1 MNRKLLS
8 WAIALLLAAPA
19 AWGQQPAAPAAD
31 VASVTVLKLIEL
43 LVEQGVISRDKAQ
56 ELIRQAEREAKA
68 ALDRAAQ
75 GAVVAGG
82 ASGAAAAGA
91 APGAAPGSVRVPYV
105 PQVVREEIK
114 EELRQEILAQARN
127 ERWGEPDALP
137 SWLGRFTFEGD
148 LRVRG
153 QMERYDEGNAPATFY
168 QAQTQGPASGVDL
181 SNTTEDRN
189 RGTLRARLGVRA
201 RITDEWSGGLRIT
214 TGSLTG
220 PASTSQTLGGGSG
233 YFNKYDVVLDR
244 AFIRWNPRL
253 DVEASAGRIPNPWFT
268 TDLIYSE
275 DLNFDGVAFSY
286 KPFPTAAAPV
296 QPFVTVGAFVVDEN
310 ELSDDRWLYAAQGGI
325 VWEPNATT
333 QLKVGAAVYD
343 FTNVEGIAALPGSR
357 GSPTYGATEYPRGT
371 RSKGNILFNI
381 GDPLSTDVIWGL
393 ASKFRPVA
401 LTGALELANYDP
413 VRIALT
419 GEYVVNTAFD
429 ENDIFD
435 RTGFRLAK
443 QNRGYQGRVAVG
455 MPGMREQRDWL
466 LFLAYR
472 KLERDAVL
480 DAFTDTTWHLG
491 GTNYRG
497 WQLGGSY
504 AVDRNVWLGLRWT
517 STDEVSGPPLAID
530 VLQLDLNARF

>member
-1 MNRKLLS
+1 MNRKLLPL
-8 WAIALLLAAPA
+8 AIALALAAPA

-68 ALDRAAQ
+68 ALDRAAR
-75 GAVVAGG
+75 GAAVAGG
-82 ASGAAAAGA
+82 ASGAAAGA
-91 APGAAPGSVRVPYV
+91 ASGAGAAPGSVRVPYV

-153 QMERYDEGNAPATFY
+153 QAERFDEGNAPATFY

-181 SNTTEDRN
+181 TNTTEDRN

-253 DVEASAGRIPNPWFT
+253 DVEASAGRMPNPWFT

-275 DLNFDGVAFSY
+275 DLNF
-286 KPFPTAAAPV
+286 
-296 QPFVTVGAFVVDEN
+296 VTVGAFVVDEN
-310 ELSDDRWLYAAQGGI
+310 ELTDDRWLYAAQAGV

-333 QLKVGAAVYD
+333 QVKVGAAVYD

-357 GSPTYGATEYPRGT
+357 GAPTYGATEYPRGT

-429 ENDIFD
+429 ENDILD

-443 QNRGYQGRVAVG
+443 QNRGYQGRIAVG

-466 LFLAYR
+466 LFMAYR
-472 KLERDAVL
+472 KLERDAV
-480 DAFTDTTWHLG
+480 
-491 GTNYRG
+491 

-530 VLQLDLNARF
+530 VLQVDLNARF